1 MIRLFAGHATRMRP
15 GCVAYALRLP
25 QTNPNQSKPKLRLTR
40 FDNQEHSQRMAKL
53 GYIKVVT
60 SFAECCKC
68 IEQVIDKAPASEF
81 TVEDAVR
88 LETAAL
94 LVRDK
99 IVKAA
104 TGQPSG
110 STQ

>member
-1 MIRLFAGHATRMRP
+1 
-15 GCVAYALRLP
+15 
-25 QTNPNQSKPKLRLTR
+25 
-40 FDNQEHSQRMAKL
+40 MAKL

-104 TGQPSG
+104 TQVNP
-110 STQ
+110 